1 MSLSVHVAKHRLTCE
16 LQSFP
21 AGERRPLRLQHFVAP
36 GVDHIYCCMMCV
48 TACMRQ
54 KIMNP
59 GHLWGRTSTYTTCTP
74 PLKKD
79 EASAEF
85 NSGTEPNNSV
95 TGLNLP
101 WRSDHAACVLVQA
114 QSGHQDVTHRL
125 YWGKKTVCRRFI
137 GYFTANTADCLQPCR
152 LHFRR
157 QSFLQV
163 NDSFKS
169 CSAGLTL
176 LVKDLKSL
184 QLTQDFTHLLCTHA
198 SSHHKMNK
206 WMLIDVH
213 TFKLT
218 CYWFCSKPA
227 DS

>member
-1 MSLSVHVAKHRLTCE
+1 MLPNIVWHVSYSLSQLGKDAHCVFSTLSHLGLIIFIVVWCVWQRVWGKKSWTRATCE
-16 LQSFP
+16 VELQLTPP
-21 AGERRPLRLQHFVAP
+21 APP
-36 GVDHIYCCMMCV
+36 
-48 TACMRQ
+48 
-54 KIMNP
+54 
-59 GHLWGRTSTYTTCTP
+59 P